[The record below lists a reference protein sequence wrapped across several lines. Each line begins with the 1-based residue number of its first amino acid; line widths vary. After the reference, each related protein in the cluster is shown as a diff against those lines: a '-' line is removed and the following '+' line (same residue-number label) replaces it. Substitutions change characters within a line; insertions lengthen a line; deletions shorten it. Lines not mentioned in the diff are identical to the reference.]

1 MNSSHKKKK
10 TFKLVIEGIEVF
22 SQGPLIIT
30 KLTRDKIVFSH
41 FKSTIKQLKY
51 H

>member
-1 MNSSHKKKK
+1 MNELFSQKKN
-10 TFKLVIEGIEVF
+10 FKLVIDF
-22 SQGPLIIT
+22 FTSPLIIT